1 MANPDNVAEGFPF
14 SGQTKIIIFYFI
26 KNILQRHAPSFA
38 AGCRMK
44 NLYVPTVPIDCRMAT
59 IENAKEAL
67 AGESQANRKYQAFSD
82 KAAEEGFKNVAT
94 LYKAA
99 SEAEAIHAKKLLKVL
114 SAIESTEKNLEASI
128 AGETHE
134 FTTMYPEF
142 VKAAEAEKRSDA
154 VLAFTHAMKAEEVHA
169 GLYRKA
175 LAAVKSKQD
184 LGREKVFLCP
194 VCGNIEMGKA
204 PEKCPICGVFGKQF
218 REITL

>member
-1 MANPDNVAEGFPF
+1 
-14 SGQTKIIIFYFI
+14 
-26 KNILQRHAPSFA
+26 
-38 AGCRMK
+38 
-44 NLYVPTVPIDCRMAT
+44 MAT
-59 IENAKEAL
+59 IENAHEAL
-67 AGESQANRKYQAFSD
+67 AGESQANRKYLAFSE
-82 KAAEEGFKNVAT
+82 KAAEEGFKNVAV

-114 SAIESTEKNLEASI
+114 AMIEPTTKNLEASI

-134 FTTMYPEF
+134 FTSMYPAF
-142 VKAAEAEKRSDA
+142 IKAAEAEKRSDA

-169 GLYRKA
+169 GLYKKA
-175 LAAVKSKQD
+175 LAAVKAGSD

-204 PEKCPICGVFGKQF
+204 PDKCPICGVFGKQF